1 MGRPVVVEGAVEV
14 CFENCAVVKGVGIVE
29 GIEAGWRLND
39 EAGFM
44 NMSQLDALPR
54 NVLSTTGSCRQVLW
68 RSVACGWRILGTN
81 RGSGSDLS

>member
-14 CFENCAVVKGVGIVE
+14 CFENCAVVPGVGHVE
-29 GIEAGWRLND
+29 GIEAECRLHD

-54 NVLSTTGSCRQVLW
+54 NC
-68 RSVACGWRILGTN
+68 
-81 RGSGSDLS
+81 